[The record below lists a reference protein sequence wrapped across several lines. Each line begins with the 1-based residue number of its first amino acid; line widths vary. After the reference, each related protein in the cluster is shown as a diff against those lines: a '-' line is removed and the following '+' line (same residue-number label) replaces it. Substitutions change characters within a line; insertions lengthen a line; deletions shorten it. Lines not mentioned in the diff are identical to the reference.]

1 MSILTHLLSHFCF
14 NILLWRKFY
23 YGSVFVCDRNTD
35 LSNCPELLLSDE
47 DPELGEEEK
56 ELLDIYHHSF
66 NDENIDMDLLMT
78 LLCDIHASQDKGKSA
93 RNN

>member
-1 MSILTHLLSHFCF
+1 
-14 NILLWRKFY
+14 
-23 YGSVFVCDRNTD
+23 VFLCDRNTE

-66 NDENIDMDLLMT
+66 NDENIDMDLLMA
-78 LLCDIHASQDKGKSA
+78 LLYDIHASHDKGKSD
-93 RNN
+93 RGD